1 MSSQISSTPREWLRR
16 LAGAGVIALVMLVVM
31 SPFIWAVITSFKGR
45 IDSLE
50 MTFLPWIQFQPTLAN
65 WHNELVV
72 VWPETKRALTN
83 SVVIAVGASAL
94 ATMLGTLG
102 GYALARFSF
111 RIGNANILGWVLSQ
125 RFMPPVATLIPFF
138 VLFQFFG
145 LIDTLLGMV
154 LINATFVLPFA
165 ILIMRD
171 YFAEL
176 PKEIEEA
183 AFVDGAPFWRYFWR
197 IALPISTPAIAA
209 SAIICFA
216 FAWNEFLF
224 ASVLTNRDAQP
235 YTLSIVNS
243 ANVRG
248 INFGY
253 IATRML
259 LAVALPVVLSLFVQ
273 RYIIRGLSMGAVKG

>member
-1 MSSQISSTPREWLRR
+1 MNGSESKSRNIARR
-16 LAGAGVIALVMLVVM
+16 LLGALVVVLILLFIL
-31 SPFIWAVITSFKGR
+31 SPFIWALITSFKGR
-45 IDSLE
+45 IDSLQ
-50 MTFLPWIQFQPTLAN
+50 MTFIPWIQFEPTMEN

-72 VWPETKRALTN
+72 AWPETRKALLN
-83 SVVIAVGASAL
+83 SVTIAVGASVL
-94 ATMLGTLG
+94 ATSLGTLG

-111 RIGNANILGWVLSQ
+111 RLGNANLLGWVLSQ

-138 VLFQFFG
+138 VLFQTIG
-145 LIDTLLGMV
+145 LIDTRLGMI
-154 LINATFVLPFA
+154 LINTTFVLPFA

-171 YFAEL
+171 YFADL
-176 PKEIEEA
+176 PQEIEEA
-183 AFVDGAPFWRYFWR
+183 AFVDGAPFWRYFVR

-216 FAWNEFLF
+216 FAWNEFIF

-235 YTLSIVNS
+235 YTLSIANS

-259 LAVALPVVLSLFVQ
+259 LAVALPVLLSLFVQ

>member
-1 MSSQISSTPREWLRR
+1 MNLETKALLRSVAYR
-16 LAGAGVIALVMLVVM
+16 LFGGAIILIVMLFIL
-31 SPFIWAVITSFKGR
+31 SPFLWALITSFKGR
-45 IDSLE
+45 IDSLQ
-50 MTFLPWIQFQPTLAN
+50 MTIVPWLQFQPTLEN

-72 VWPETKRALTN
+72 VWPETRKALLN
-83 SVVIAVGASAL
+83 SVIIAVGASVL
-94 ATMLGTLG
+94 ATSLGTVG
-102 GYALARFSF
+102 GYALARFRF
-111 RIGNANILGWVLSQ
+111 RLGNANLLGWVLSQ

-138 VLFQFFG
+138 VLFQTLG
-145 LIDTLLGMV
+145 LIDTWLGMI
-154 LINATFVLPFA
+154 LINTTFVLPFA

-176 PKEIEEA
+176 PREIEEA
-183 AFVDGAPFWRYFWR
+183 AYVDGAPFWRFFIR
-197 IALPISTPAIAA
+197 IAIPISTPAIAA

-216 FAWNEFLF
+216 FAWNEFIF
-224 ASVLTNRDAQP
+224 ASVLTNKDAQP
-235 YTLSIVNS
+235 YTLAIASS

-259 LAVALPVVLSLFVQ
+259 LAVALPVLLSLFVQ

>member
-1 MSSQISSTPREWLRR
+1 MNISLRR
-16 LAGAGVIALVMLVVM
+16 SSLARLSRFFGSMAIIAIVVVILF
-31 SPFIWAVITSFKGR
+31 PFIWAVITSFKGR
-45 IDSLE
+45 LDSLE
-50 MTFLPWIQFQPTLAN
+50 MTFVPYVQFQPTLAN

-72 VWPETKRALTN
+72 VWPETSRALRN
-83 SVVIAVGASAL
+83 SIMIATGASIL
-94 ATMLGTLG
+94 ATSLGCLG
-102 GYALARFSF
+102 GFALARIRF
-111 RIGNANILGWVLSQ
+111 RVGNANILGWVMSQ

-138 VLFQFFG
+138 ILFQWIGLVDSVFG
-145 LIDTLLGMV
+145 MI
-154 LINATFVLPFA
+154 LINTTFVLPFA

-183 AFVDGAPFWRYFWR
+183 AFVDGATFWKFFVRL
-197 IALPISTPAIAA
+197 ALPIAMPAIAA

-216 FAWNEFLF
+216 FAWNEFIF

-235 YTLSIVNS
+235 YTLSIASS
-243 ANVRG
+243 AGTRG
-248 INFGY
+248 INFGF

-259 LAVALPVVLSLFVQ
+259 LAVALPVLLSLFVQ

>member
-1 MSSQISSTPREWLRR
+1 MVRSPATLGTWVARI
-16 LAGAGVIALVMLVVM
+16 AGAIAIFFVMIVIL
-31 SPFIWAVITSFKGR
+31 SPFIWAIITSFKGR

-50 MTFLPWIQFQPTLAN
+50 MTFIPYVQFQPTMEN

-72 VWPETKRALTN
+72 VWPETSKALRN
-83 SVVIAVGASAL
+83 SAVIAVGAASL
-94 ATMLGTLG
+94 ATCLGTLG

-111 RIGNANILGWVLSQ
+111 RMGNANILGWVMSQ

-138 VLFQFFG
+138 VLFQWAG
-145 LIDTLLGMV
+145 LIDTLFGMV
-154 LINATFVLPFA
+154 LINTTFVLPFA
-165 ILIMRD
+165 VLIMRD
-171 YFAEL
+171 YFAEF

-197 IALPISTPAIAA
+197 IALPIAAPAIAA

-216 FAWNEFLF
+216 FAWNEFIF
-224 ASVLTNRDAQP
+224 ASVLTNRNAQP
-235 YTLSIVNS
+235 YTMSIVNS
-243 ANVRG
+243 AGVRG

-259 LAVALPVVLSLFVQ
+259 LAVALPVLLSLFVQ